1 MKNKLL
7 ITSILMLCYT
17 TGFAQPNAVTKNT
30 TLNKVDQR
38 GINWDAFATH
48 PMRAM
53 MDTAL
58 LVNKDLISILDATN
72 SNEFNN
78 NKATYLTRFNP
89 LTKYAIAYKN
99 AVNEFEKKR
108 IENQVLEDY
117 KGILR
122 NFSNGKTGYLCST
135 IKLSD
140 YSFEKKGFGYKPNQP
155 GDFNKY
161 LSDLKV
167 KTDPEWVSLVANIAM
182 DESVAEQFIKDN
194 PAREVNIYGLVELSN
209 WWRHLDFIAIT
220 SKSKNGEEKII
231 NVYPNAATISDA
243 IEKLSRDEVEGT
255 TEKWLAEMDPMEFNR
270 GSLEPIDKAISD
282 DAEFKLE
289 NLYKN
294 CKEYGFGTTLTTNAK
309 TALLQH
315 QQLVKDR
322 MTGLKGFLKIGKP
335 FSGFQTYPG
344 GIKKNIIITFTR
356 EDPALY
362 DEPSGI
368 YWGTCKYSN
377 GKKAIVQAQLN
388 TNGQPGLQICFYTPE
403 DDELGASNGNQF
415 LLYKN
420 QLIGYEMSDAVNY
433 DRIVKT
439 TILIK

>member
-1 MKNKLL
+1 
-7 ITSILMLCYT
+7 
-17 TGFAQPNAVTKNT
+17 
-30 TLNKVDQR
+30 
-38 GINWDAFATH
+38 
-48 PMRAM
+48 

-72 SNEFNN
+72 SNEFHN
-78 NKATYLTRFNP
+78 NKAIYLTRFYP
-89 LTKYAIAYKN
+89 LTKHAIAYKN
-99 AVNEFEKKR
+99 AANEFEKKR

-117 KGILR
+117 NGILK
-122 NFSNGKTGYLCST
+122 NFNKNKTGYICSS

-161 LSDLKV
+161 ISDLKI
-167 KTDPEWVSLVANIAM
+167 TNDPEWVSLAANIAM
-182 DESVAEQFIKDN
+182 NEAVAEQFIKDN
-194 PAREVNIYGLVELSN
+194 PTREVSIYGLVELSN
-209 WWRHLDFIAIT
+209 WHRKLKFIAIT

-231 NVYPNAATISDA
+231 TVYPNAATLSDA
-243 IEKLSRDEVEGT
+243 FEKLSRDEVEGT
-255 TEKWLAEMDPMEFNR
+255 TEKWLAEMDPVEFDR
-270 GSLEPIDKAISD
+270 GSLMPIEKIISD
-282 DAEFKLE
+282 DAELKMAS
-289 NLYKN
+289 LYKKS
-294 CKEYGFGTTLTTNAK
+294 KEYSFGTTLTPNAK

-344 GIKKNIIITFTR
+344 GIKKNIIITFT
-356 EDPALY
+356 EKEPAWF
-362 DEPSGI
+362 DESESI

-377 GKKAIVQAQLN
+377 GKKAVVQAHLN
-388 TNGQPGLQICFYTPE
+388 ADGLPGIKICFYMPE
-403 DDELGASNGNQF
+403 DDEMGASEGNQF

-420 QLIGYEMSDAVNY
+420 QLIGYNMNDAVNY

-439 TILIK
+439 TITIK